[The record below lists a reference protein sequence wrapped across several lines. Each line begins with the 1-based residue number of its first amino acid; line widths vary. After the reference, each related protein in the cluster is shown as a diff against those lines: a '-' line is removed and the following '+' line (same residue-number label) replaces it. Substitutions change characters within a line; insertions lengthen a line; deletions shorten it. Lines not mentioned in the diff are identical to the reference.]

1 MTNSS
6 RSFTLWPTGS
16 PIGHAPP
23 PSSGPSSTSTGSTTP
38 PNSSTCSPRP
48 SRGRWTERTGHGHHT
63 GPAAALGVAEQPRTH
78 HRPRRFRRDIGAP
91 DQTDRS
97 CRCLH
102 DRCRRRGLGL
112 RIARHRPGH
121 GDRDGRPRRDDRRRL
136 GRHSVDRRRRHR
148 LRRTDERGAH
158 RAVLRCRGRGRDSVG
173 RPGVPQSLRPSA
185 GQASTRCGGIRT
197 DAGSSSGCQIRRE
210 PADRRPHRRTGAAG
224 PGRGD
229 RAGQPVRAS
238 RSGRH
243 LRGSATGHRRNRAHR
258 NRSERSP
265 ADQPG
270 AGRHDAAG
278 IGIATP
284 RARLRHRHSSEQCA
298 DPGDVGHAAKPLRTQ
313 RHRRRSPS
321 AGQARRFLQLGGVGR
336 VAGARHPL
344 RPKGPLM
351 GMTTIEKIFARKAG
365 LDSVSPG
372 DTVVVDVDMTVLIDL
387 QFATMWIQPN
397 RIHDPDKLA
406 VVMDHAVPAPTIKD
420 AAGGPHA
427 RKFVADFGIER
438 FYDVGRHGIC
448 HQVIAENGL
457 ARPGEILACTDSHT
471 CAAGAYNTAARGLG
485 PAEVYSIMCTG
496 TTWFQVAPTIRYELD
511 GAKPNTVSGKD
522 IFLHIAN
529 EYGDAA
535 NLNLEFGG
543 PGLAGI
549 PMHDRRT
556 IATQGAEV
564 SADFSTF
571 EADDV
576 LMSFLDERG
585 VTGYQTAAPDS
596 DAAYQDV
603 RHIDLSTLEPYVAR
617 PGTVSRNGLPV
628 SRIERQK
635 IDQAFIGSCAN
646 GQLEDLEIAAKILRG
661 NPVATGGRVLVTP
674 ASQAVYREAMRLGYL
689 QDIAD
694 AGAVI
699 TNSTCGACFGY
710 HMGVVGPGEV
720 CITSST
726 RNFTGRMGSAEAE
739 IFMASPATV
748 AASAITGYITDPRSV
763 TA

>member
-1 MTNSS
+1 
-6 RSFTLWPTGS
+6 
-16 PIGHAPP
+16 
-23 PSSGPSSTSTGSTTP
+23 
-38 PNSSTCSPRP
+38 
-48 SRGRWTERTGHGHHT
+48 
-63 GPAAALGVAEQPRTH
+63 
-78 HRPRRFRRDIGAP
+78 
-91 DQTDRS
+91 
-97 CRCLH
+97 
-102 DRCRRRGLGL
+102 
-112 RIARHRPGH
+112 
-121 GDRDGRPRRDDRRRL
+121 
-136 GRHSVDRRRRHR
+136 
-148 LRRTDERGAH
+148 
-158 RAVLRCRGRGRDSVG
+158 
-173 RPGVPQSLRPSA
+173 
-185 GQASTRCGGIRT
+185 
-197 DAGSSSGCQIRRE
+197 
-210 PADRRPHRRTGAAG
+210 
-224 PGRGD
+224 
-229 RAGQPVRAS
+229 
-238 RSGRH
+238 
-243 LRGSATGHRRNRAHR
+243 
-258 NRSERSP
+258 
-265 ADQPG
+265 
-270 AGRHDAAG
+270 
-278 IGIATP
+278 
-284 RARLRHRHSSEQCA
+284 
-298 DPGDVGHAAKPLRTQ
+298 
-313 RHRRRSPS
+313 
-321 AGQARRFLQLGGVGR
+321 
-336 VAGARHPL
+336 
-344 RPKGPLM
+344 M
-351 GMTTIEKIFARKAG
+351 GMTIIEKIFARKAG
-365 LDSVSPG
+365 LGSVSPG
-372 DTVVVDVDMTVLIDL
+372 ETVVVDVDMTVLIDL

-397 RIHDPDKLA
+397 RIHDADKLA
-406 VVMDHAVPAPTIKD
+406 VIMDHAVPAPTIKD
-420 AAGGPHA
+420 ATGGGHA

-511 GAKPNTVSGKD
+511 GAKPNAVSGKD

-571 EADDV
+571 EPDGV
-576 LMSFLDERG
+576 LTSFLDERG
-585 VTGYQTAAPDS
+585 VTGYATAAPDF
-596 DAAYQDV
+596 DANYQDV
-603 RHIDLSTLEPYVAR
+603 RHVDLANLEPYVAR

-628 SRIERQK
+628 SQLDHQK

-646 GQLEDLEIAAKILRG
+646 GQLEDLEIAAEVLRG
-661 NPVATGGRVLVTP
+661 KAVAPGVRLLVTP

-694 AGAVI
+694 AGAVV

-710 HMGVVGPGEV
+710 HMGVLGPGEV

-726 RNFTGRMGSAEAE
+726 RNFTGRMGSTEAE